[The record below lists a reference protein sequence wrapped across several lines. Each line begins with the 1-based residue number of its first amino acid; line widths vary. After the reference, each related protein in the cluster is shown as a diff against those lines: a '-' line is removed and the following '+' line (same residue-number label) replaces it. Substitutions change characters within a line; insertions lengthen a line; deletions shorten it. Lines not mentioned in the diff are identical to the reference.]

1 MLDPQSAGLKRSN
14 PLGRVILG
22 LVVIT
27 IYIVIPCGLKNG
39 SDKIG
44 SGFDAPFVV
53 AIDDFSQIVV
63 IIEYACIEGFISI
76 LVALERRL
84 KKLRRGITQNEQE
97 NTEAGF
103 IAINKAK
110 KNVRIL
116 ALLICA
122 HVALIY
128 LLSNY
133 ILAHLSFVAVCLTT
147 YLCKILTATP
157 NKFSDMAAILKN
169 DVAMGFRNLI
179 AVKRGDGAS
188 GAERPVPRI
197 HHYLGVVELVK
208 PPAANEKSWQDTE
221 RADGWLIPILDTDDR
236 VAKYCLSLH
245 AGTRI
250 KWRFSVKC
258 RTMTEAEHR
267 ARTLLEHLR
276 LSHPG
281 IDGKIIVEPVSVAE
295 YNAKAIVY
303 TIPLPGCPISEQVP
317 LMKRL
322 LHVVENA
329 RGKVV
334 LHVLFKRVDGRF
346 LKRIHDAIDGKSRWS
361 SAQKKAL
368 KEKWISPSFLVK
380 VFAKVPDEG
389 TGVANMSLLDV
400 LNSGMLAKKIK
411 RCGAGAWRNILDFNM
426 ATHGLDGVVTSNF
439 LDCTIPEDAFI
450 EPEKDIDDTI
460 LLGLQTRD
468 GVPTAHEIRLP
479 VNQLA
484 SGLGIFGKPGSGKSM
499 IGGSV
504 TFQAKHIKR
513 RVGCLVVNVGKS
525 DQEAF
530 YDFDIALS
538 PRDPG
543 FVIPYIMLPRDE
555 RQAAKCLEETAKNI
569 VAGLGMTDP
578 IDQIVVSLI
587 LDLWEKGE
595 FPVRFTDLLSRLLQ
609 VLEGQGYSKDVRDN
623 INYATK
629 NRVEPLLKK
638 GIKDLIDTNTSLVD
652 TIPWAEAVKQGK
664 FVYLDLHELPQT
676 AQVFYVFFI
685 MQVLRVIMP
694 EQNDDVLRLLVLLD
708 EAHKILA
715 ASRRHDDY
723 SSEKN
728 RTERIGTIFGEII
741 KEFRSR
747 GVGIVILDQDVNSLS
762 EYVLVV
768 GNQIVFR
775 QPGRDAAAFTTDH
788 DLQEKILNLQDRHA
802 ILFSGSNY
810 SQVEFHTV
818 DYQKPG
824 RLMQSSKMDESDDDH
839 DDEDDSDGGK
849 DEIVEDGNQ
858 EGKILDPGLIQ
869 AEKDQL
875 RAFFVGTSQPGGGPI
890 LPPVPVYMDNVILWY
905 NEVCSIIE
913 ARVKY
918 LRTKVLPDE
927 NFCGGSLKPVPHT
940 TPAPARTVEEII
952 ASIREDPD
960 QVAPDIF
967 HKHRGQL
974 KKVAFDAVKKEEYG
988 LAYKIAHSLYLNK
1001 IASMARNYVAPSFWN
1016 LLPGKVNLY
1025 TLARAIHGYLGND
1038 DKAMLSSLAED
1049 SKIHE
1054 KIKSGI
1060 DLDEATL
1067 AKLKDAIIRCHE
1079 TICTALIQRDE
1090 RSKEGVIALDAG
1102 TTTGGG
1108 GG

>member
-1 MLDPQSAGLKRSN
+1 MLNPQTVGPKRSS
-14 PLGRVILG
+14 PLGKMIFGLVILA
-22 LVVIT
+22 IC
-27 IYIVIPCGLKNG
+27 IAIPCGLKTG
-39 SDKIG
+39 SDKIR
-44 SGFDAPFVV
+44 SGLDVPFFV
-53 AIDDFSQIVV
+53 AIDTFSRIVV
-63 IIEYACIEGFISI
+63 VVEYTCIEGFISI
-76 LVALERRL
+76 LVALEMRL

-97 NTEAGF
+97 NTETSF

-110 KNVRIL
+110 KNVRSFT
-116 ALLICA
+116 LLVGVHI
-122 HVALIY
+122 ALIF
-128 LLSNY
+128 LLTNY
-133 ILAHLSFVAVCLTT
+133 VLAHLSLAAVGFTAF
-147 YLCKILTATP
+147 LCKILVATP
-157 NKFSDMAAILKN
+157 NKFSDMVAILKN
-169 DVAMGFRNLI
+169 DTAMGFRNLCTI
-179 AVKRGDGAS
+179 KRGEGVS
-188 GAERPVPRI
+188 GAEQPLPRI

-221 RADGWLIPILDTDDR
+221 RSDGWLIPILDTEDR

-258 RTMTEAEHR
+258 RTKPEAEHR

-281 IDGKIIVEPVSVAE
+281 LDGKVMVEPVSVAE

-303 TIPLPGCPISEQVP
+303 TIPLPGCPIIEQVP

-329 RGKVV
+329 RGKVD

-346 LKRIHDAIDGKSRWS
+346 LKRIHEAIDGKSRWS

-368 KEKWISPSFLVK
+368 KEKWINPPFLVK

-389 TGVANMSLLDV
+389 TGAANRSLLDV

-426 ATHGLDGVVTSNF
+426 ATRGLDGVVTSNF
-439 LDCTIPEDAFI
+439 LDCTIPDDAFI

-468 GVPTAHEIRLP
+468 GVATAHEIRLP
-479 VNQLA
+479 INQLA

-499 IGGSV
+499 VGGSV
-504 TFQAKHIKR
+504 TFQAKHMKR
-513 RVGCLVVNVGKS
+513 GRGCLTINVGKS
-525 DQEAF
+525 DQEAL

-587 LDLWEKGE
+587 LELWEKGE
-595 FPVRFTDLLSRLLQ
+595 FPARFTDLLSRLLQ
-609 VLEGQGYSKDVRDN
+609 VLEEQGYSKDVRDN

-638 GIKDLIDTNTSLVD
+638 GIKDLIDTNTRLVD
-652 TIPWAEAVKQGK
+652 VVPWAEAVKQGK
-664 FVYLDLHELPQT
+664 FVYLDLHDLPQT

-747 GVGIVILDQDVNSLS
+747 GVGIVILDQDVGALS

-775 QPGRDAAAFTTDH
+775 QPGRDAAAFTTDR

-802 ILFSGSNY
+802 ILLSGANRSH
-810 SQVEFHTV
+810 VEFRSV
-818 DYQKPG
+818 DYKKPG
-824 RLMQSSKMDESDDDH
+824 RLMQSSELNEGGDGRDDDPDGVKDESV
-839 DDEDDSDGGK
+839 DEGS
-849 DEIVEDGNQ
+849 Q
-858 EGKILDPGLIQ
+858 EGKRLDPGLIQ
-869 AEKDQL
+869 AESDQL
-875 RAFFVGTSQPGGGPI
+875 RASFERASRPGENPT
-890 LPPVPVYMDNVILWY
+890 LPPVPEYMDNVILWY
-905 NEVCSIIE
+905 NEACSIIE
-913 ARVKY
+913 ARVRY
-918 LRTKVLPDE
+918 LRARVLPGESPREDNPISIPRE
-927 NFCGGSLKPVPHT
+927 I
-940 TPAPARTVEEII
+940 PARTAKEIV
-952 ASIREDPD
+952 ASIQEDPD

-967 HKHRGQL
+967 HKNREQL
-974 KKVAFDAVKKEEYG
+974 KKVAFDAIKKEEYG
-988 LAYKIAHSLYLNK
+988 LAYKIAHCLYLNK
-1001 IASMARNYVAPSFWN
+1001 ITSLARDYIPPSFWN
-1016 LLPGKVNLY
+1016 LLPNKVNLY
-1025 TLARAIHGYLGND
+1025 TLVRAIHGYLGND
-1038 DKAMLSSLAED
+1038 DKAMLSKLAED
-1049 SKIHE
+1049 SRIHE
-1054 KIKSGI
+1054 KIKSGLDI
-1060 DLDEATL
+1060 DKPTL
-1067 AKLKDAIIRCHE
+1067 SRLKDAIIQYNE
-1079 TICTALIQRDE
+1079 TTCTTLIRRDE
-1090 RSKEGVIALDAG
+1090 RSKRGFTALEAG